1 MQHRV
6 FGAARCRK
14 SLEAMAVAVA
24 VAALPRRDARRR
36 DAMDDGRCLRA
47 VLRANIVK
55 ALAFRDL

>member
-47 VLRANIVK
+47 VLRAKIVK